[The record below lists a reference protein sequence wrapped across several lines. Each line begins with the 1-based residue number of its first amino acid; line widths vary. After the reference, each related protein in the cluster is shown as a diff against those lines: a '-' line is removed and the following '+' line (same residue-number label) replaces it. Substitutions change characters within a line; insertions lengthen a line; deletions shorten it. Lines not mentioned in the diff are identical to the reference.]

1 MIALGCDHGGYN
13 LMVAIKKYLDEH
25 GTDCHTEHTIEM
37 EITDKNKKELT
48 YRYIVENG
56 KYVCLTPDVLPKYVG
71 KTVKLRSPMYC
82 KGDKICN
89 ICAGEADYK
98 LNNINVG
105 LGCSN
110 ISTTLLRMGMKK
122 FHTANISSKP
132 IDLNDIFI

>member
-1 MIALGCDHGGYN
+1 M
-13 LMVAIKKYLDEH
+13 KKY
-25 GTDCHTEHTIEM
+25 I
-37 EITDKNKKELT
+37 
-48 YRYIVENG
+48 
-56 KYVCLTPDVLPKYVG
+56 G

-82 KGDKICN
+82 KNDKICN

-122 FHTANISSKP
+122 FHTSNIKSTM
-132 IDLNDIFI
+132 IDVDDMLF